1 VWEGAV
7 TNRLQ
12 VEIVGLGQQGLKV
25 SRLGLGCM
33 GMSGAYG
40 EADQVQAVKAL
51 QAALE
56 ADIVF
61 WDTADIYGSGR
72 NEELLAPLL
81 KGRREKIIVATKCG
95 ITGRNADGL
104 TVNGRPDYI
113 YRACEQSLRRLQT
126 DYIDLYYLHRLDP
139 DVPVE
144 ESVGA
149 IGELVSRGMVKYV
162 GLSEVSAAT
171 LARGHQEHPVS
182 ALQSEYS
189 LISRELEKEV
199 IPALRELGIGL
210 VAYSPLGRGLLTDSS
225 LSSESL
231 GAGDFRK
238 ELPRFQEEN
247 LKRNEKFAARVR
259 EVARRHGCTAAQV
272 ALAWIWSQ
280 DAGFVPIPGTKRPKY
295 LLQNAEARRIRLS
308 EADLEVLNFTD
319 VAGSRYPKSLAGSIG
334 L

>member
-1 VWEGAV
+1 
-7 TNRLQ
+7 
-12 VEIVGLGQQGLKV
+12 
-25 SRLGLGCM
+25 
-33 GMSGAYG
+33 MSGAYG

-56 ADIVF
+56 AEIVF
-61 WDTADIYGSGR
+61 WDTADIYGGGR
-72 NEELLAPLL
+72 NEELLAPLM
-81 KGRREKIIVATKCG
+81 KGRREKIVLATKCG

-149 IGELVSRGMVKYV
+149 MGELVSRGMVRYV
-162 GLSEVSAAT
+162 GLSEVSADT
-171 LARGHQEHPVS
+171 LARGHKEHPVS

-189 LISRELEKEV
+189 LVTRELEKEV
-199 IPALRELGIGL
+199 IPALRELGVGL
-210 VAYSPLGRGLLTDSS
+210 VAYSPLGRGLLTDSK
-225 LSSESL
+225 LSPDSMEE
-231 GAGDFRK
+231 GDFRR
-238 ELPRFQEEN
+238 ELPRFQDEN

-272 ALAWIWSQ
+272 ALAWIWHQ
-280 DAGFVPIPGTKRPKY
+280 DPGIVPIPGTKRPKY
-295 LLQNAEARRIRLS
+295 LLQNAEALRLQLS
-308 EADLEVLNFTD
+308 EADLQALDFTG
-319 VAGSRYPKSLAGSIG
+319 VAGSRYPKSLAGSVG